1 MLSDREKKI
10 SPTWEA
16 YEDSDTMLVSRRSA
30 SRTPH
35 GAPCSWRIF
44 LRKHVFHSGA
54 EKRRSDRLAYP
65 RRTVNKHE
73 RTPPGRRHQ
82 RRGSV
87 SVRGDA
93 RLYPSANCPMAVA
106 KVNCNLLLRQPIAT
120 AIVRRWT
127 SNRTSPR
134 REPPPVWRLQSAWPQ
149 PSSVNGEPDSDR
161 CQPSAARLSSGPPKA
176 PCAAKTSAPTSI
188 GPTCAE
194 RIKKPPDA
202 LSQIL
207 VPPSFSCRRALLPG
221 GL

>member
-1 MLSDREKKI
+1 MKI
-10 SPTWEA
+10 PTQC
-16 YEDSDTMLVSRRSA
+16 SFRRSA

-35 GAPCSWRIF
+35 GAPCSGGFFSENTFSIQEF
-44 LRKHVFHSGA
+44 

-65 RRTVNKHE
+65 RRAVNKHE

-106 KVNCNLLLRQPIAT
+106 KVNRNLLLRQPIAT

-127 SNRTSPR
+127 SNRTF
-134 REPPPVWRLQSAWPQ
+134 REGSRLRLAIAIGVAPAPVSQWRTGFR
-149 PSSVNGEPDSDR
+149 SVPAER
-161 CQPSAARLSSGPPKA
+161 CPLIERATKA
-176 PCAAKTSAPTSI
+176 PCAAKTSALTSTSI

-194 RIKKPPDA
+194 RIKSRLMRYPKF
-202 LSQIL
+202 LSPVVL
-207 VPPSFSCRRALLPG
+207 LPTSFAPG